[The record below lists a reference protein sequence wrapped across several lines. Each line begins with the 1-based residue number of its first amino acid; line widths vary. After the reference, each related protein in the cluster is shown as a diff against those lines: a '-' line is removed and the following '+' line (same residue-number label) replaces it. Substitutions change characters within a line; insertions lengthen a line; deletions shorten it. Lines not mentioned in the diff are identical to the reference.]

1 MKLTILRENGQRLML
16 YRQRLIAD
24 DDRNAVK
31 EFVNV
36 VLVITTFACLC
47 RLMKIKVS
55 GAANWYPKAVL
66 YRDQGQNRQVWR
78 GHHQRGTAELN

>member
-1 MKLTILRENGQRLML
+1 MKLTILQEKGQRLML
-16 YRQRLIAD
+16 YRQRLIAY

-36 VLVITTFACLC
+36 ILVITTFAYF
-47 RLMKIKVS
+47 VS
-55 GAANWYPKAVL
+55 PYESKSKWGFKMVTQAVL

-78 GHHQRGTAELN
+78 GRHQRGTAELN